1 MKVIV
6 RIRGGL
12 GNQLFAYAAARRLA
26 WANKA
31 ELIIDHVSGF
41 QFDHVY
47 QQRYQLGHFNV
58 KVPLASAS
66 ERLEP
71 FSRARRYL
79 KRLANRQLPFEQ
91 RSYVQQEGNAFEPRL
106 LKIKPCNYLYIEGYW
121 QSERYFQDIEDVIRS
136 DLSITPPLDDT
147 NLQAANKIQQCTAIA
162 VHVRFFDK
170 PTIQGN
176 NNATA
181 DYYERALSEMDKRIP
196 NAHYFLFSDDVL
208 AARSLLGLPD
218 ERMTPISHN
227 QGDEY
232 AYADL
237 WLMTQCKH
245 FIIANSTF
253 SWWGAWLSTCQE
265 KIIIA
270 PGFVSEG
277 SKTAWGF
284 DGLLPEGWIKI

>member
-71 FSRARRYL
+71 FARVRRYL
-79 KRLANRQLPFEQ
+79 KRWINNRIPFDQ
-91 RSYVQQEGNAFEPRL
+91 RNYVQQVGNSFDPRV
-106 LKIKPCNYLYIEGYW
+106 LKIKPHHSLYIEGYW
-121 QSERYFQDIEDVIRS
+121 QSERYFKDIENVIRE
-136 DLSITPPLDDT
+136 DLIIKPPTDIL
-147 NLQAANKIQQCTAIA
+147 NAKFLKHIQSCTAVA
-162 VHVRFFDK
+162 VHVRFFDE
-170 PTIQGN
+170 PDAVSTN
-176 NNATA
+176 NVTTN
-181 DYYERALSEMDKRIP
+181 YYTKAVTTMQALSPE
-196 NAHYFLFSDDVL
+196 AHYFLFSDDVL
-208 AARSLLGLPD
+208 AARSLIRLPD
-218 ERMTPISHN
+218 DRITLVSHN
-227 QGDEY
+227 EGDEN

-253 SWWGAWLSTCQE
+253 SWWGAWLSQHE
-265 KIIIA
+265 NKIVMA
-270 PGFVSEG
+270 PGFTLQG
-277 SKTAWGF
+277 NQTAWGF
-284 DGLLPEGWIKI
+284 EGLLPDDWVKI